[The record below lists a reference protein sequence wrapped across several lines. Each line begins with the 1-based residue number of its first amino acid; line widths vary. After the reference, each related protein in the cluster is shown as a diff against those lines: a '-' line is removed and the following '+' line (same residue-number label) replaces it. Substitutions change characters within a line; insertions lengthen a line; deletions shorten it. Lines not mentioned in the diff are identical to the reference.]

1 MFVLRHLT
9 MMVYFYN
16 QNVRW
21 DFSNTDGVAT
31 VKLQTPSDLARM
43 VKNARVQRNLT
54 QQDVAD
60 AVGITRQSLARLE
73 RGNGGTSFDTVLLIL
88 DHLGIHLDAT
98 TERRTPPAT
107 TVATGAAQAAADAL
121 AKRITPLIGSG
132 TLDALD
138 KQLLGSL
145 PRIAPSLPP
154 EFDTSGILKQIEANL
169 GPATLASIREASRG
183 LTERLTVPGS
193 VLIDPPRAVEAGSRA
208 AADARTAE
216 ARTDADPHAEAG
228 IE

>member
-1 MFVLRHLT
+1 M
-9 MMVYFYN
+9 
-16 QNVRW
+16 
-21 DFSNTDGVAT
+21 
-31 VKLQTPSDLARM
+31 QTPSDLSRL

-98 TERRTPPAT
+98 TERRTFPAGV
-107 TVATGAAQAAADAL
+107 VAKGAAQAAADAL

-132 TLDALD
+132 TLEELN
-138 KQLLGSL
+138 KQILGSL
-145 PRIAPSLPP
+145 PQIDPSLLPKI
-154 EFDTSGILKQIEANL
+154 DTSGILKQIEANL
-169 GPATLASIREASRG
+169 DPATLASIREASRG
-183 LTERLTVPGS
+183 LTERLTIPGS
-193 VLIDPPRAVEAGSRA
+193 VLVNPPRALGAGSA
-208 AADARTAE
+208 SSAETQADADHDA
-216 ARTDADPHAEAG
+216 ARG